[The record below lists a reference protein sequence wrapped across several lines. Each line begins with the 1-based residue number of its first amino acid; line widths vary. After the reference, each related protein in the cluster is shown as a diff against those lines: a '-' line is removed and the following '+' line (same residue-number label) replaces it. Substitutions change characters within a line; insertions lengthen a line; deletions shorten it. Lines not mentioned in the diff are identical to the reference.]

1 VAAPDVTSLR
11 KLNRRLRT
19 WQRYTSRYPD
29 STPAKGHG
37 RAVLAVALEQDS
49 RDLSAYYDDDLAA
62 GPGFV
67 IDFPA
72 WHDDEGPW

>member
-1 VAAPDVTSLR
+1 VASLR
-11 KLNRRLRT
+11 KLNRHLRV
-19 WQRYTSRYPD
+19 WQRYTGRYPE
-29 STPAKGHG
+29 SPTAKGHL

-62 GPGFV
+62 GPDFV